1 VTAPSRREPLI
12 RATLGVWALPEAFC
26 NTKAKLAIKI
36 SRSNEMMSQK
46 ITTLIIDMY
55 GVILKDRT
63 GNFVPYTYEHFD
75 VSEHGRIKDL
85 LENQKLFTKAG
96 LGHISS
102 YEFLSKLGYK
112 DPEYHMK
119 NYIENYLSFDK
130 SFVLFAEKYYKQ
142 YDFVLLS
149 TDVSEW
155 SRYITEYYGIDNLL
169 DPEKNLMAGT
179 KHLKR
184 LQRQF
189 ESSDMDAMEL
199 VKFTLAAYNAGEGRI
214 ADCRNFAEAKG
225 ADADKWEEIV
235 NLIPLMR
242 EDSILDEES
251 VKLGKFQ
258 GYETIAYIEGI
269 MNLYDAF
276 CQICP
281 SI

>member
-1 VTAPSRREPLI
+1 
-12 RATLGVWALPEAFC
+12 
-26 NTKAKLAIKI
+26 
-36 SRSNEMMSQK
+36 MMSQK

-130 SFVLFAEKYYKQ
+130 SFVSFAEKYYKQ

-155 SRYITEYYGIDNLL
+155 SRYITEYYGIDKYFKYRIISGDVHYRKP
-169 DPEKNLMAGT
+169 DP
-179 KHLKR
+179 
-184 LQRQF
+184 QI
-189 ESSDMDAMEL
+189 
-199 VKFTLAAYNAGEGRI
+199 YRI
-214 ADCRNFAEAKG
+214 ALKQIQAS
-225 ADADKWEEIV
+225 ADECLFVD
-235 NLIPLMR
+235 
-242 EDSILDEES
+242 DSIANILS
-251 VKLGKFQ
+251 AQMLG
-258 GYETIAYIEGI
+258 I
-269 MNLYDAF
+269 
-276 CQICP
+276 P
-281 SI
+281 SILFNRYNEQYSGEQVNSFDELNIKLQHP